1 VFSDLTFNLLC
12 SMRDSSRFS
21 LIRKLLKFS
30 QFIDNGADK
39 LGWLSNWLV
48 LLTIGVGFFN
58 VVVRYMGRFI
68 GVQLSSNAL
77 LELQWY
83 LFSLTFLFGFVYILR
98 HGENVRVD
106 FLYTNMSEK
115 KRALV
120 DFVGTVLFL
129 IPFCLLGIWV
139 TINPVL
145 QSWGR
150 LSDGSWGTWEISS
163 DANGLP
169 RAPIKTM
176 VPVAL
181 LLLLL
186 QSISQAIKYLAVL
199 LGYQQVGEQIRLET
213 SENINIE

>member
-1 VFSDLTFNLLC
+1 
-12 SMRDSSRFS
+12 MRDSSRFS

-58 VVVRYMGRFI
+58 FVVRYMGRFI

-150 LSDGSWGTWEISS
+150 LTDGSWGTWEISS

-176 VPVAL
+176 VPIAL

-199 LGYQQVGEQIRLET
+199 LGYQQVAEQIRLET

>member
-1 VFSDLTFNLLC
+1 
-12 SMRDSSRFS
+12 MRDSSRFS

-58 VVVRYMGRFI
+58 VVARYMGRFI

-120 DFVGTVLFL
+120 YFMGTVLFL

-176 VPVAL
+176 VPIAL

-199 LGYQQVGEQIRLET
+199 LGYQQVEDQLRLET

>member
-1 VFSDLTFNLLC
+1 MPNSK
-12 SMRDSSRFS
+12 RFS
-21 LIRKLLKFS
+21 VITKLLKFS
-30 QFIDNGADK
+30 NLIDKLADK

-58 VVVRYMGRFI
+58 VVARYLGRFI

-83 LFSLTFLFGFVYILR
+83 LFSLTFLLGFVYILR

-106 FLYTNMSEK
+106 FFYANFNEK
-115 KRALV
+115 QRALV
-120 DFVGTVLFL
+120 DFLGTILFL
-129 IPFCLLGIWV
+129 IPFCLIGIWV
-139 TINPVL
+139 LFNPVL

-150 LSDGSWGTWEISS
+150 LSDGSWGAWEISS

-199 LGYQQVGEQIRLET
+199 LGYQQVSEQIRLET

>member
-1 VFSDLTFNLLC
+1 
-12 SMRDSSRFS
+12 MRQTRRFS
-21 LIRKLLKFS
+21 LISKLLKIS
-30 QFIDNGADK
+30 QFIDNCADK

-58 VVVRYMGRFI
+58 VVARYMGRFI
-68 GVQLSSNAL
+68 GIQLSSNAL
-77 LELQWY
+77 LEMQWY
-83 LFSLTFLFGFVYILR
+83 LFSLTFLSGFVYILR

-106 FLYTNMSEK
+106 FFYANFSEK

-120 DFVGTVLFL
+120 DFFGTILFL
-129 IPFCLLGIWV
+129 IPFCLIGIWV
-139 TINPVL
+139 LINPVL

-176 VPVAL
+176 VPIGL
-181 LLLLL
+181 LLLLI
-186 QSISQAIKYLAVL
+186 QSISQAIKYLAVI
-199 LGYQQVGEQIRLET
+199 LGYQQVAEQIRLET

>member
-1 VFSDLTFNLLC
+1 
-12 SMRDSSRFS
+12 MRQTRRFS
-21 LIRKLLKFS
+21 LISKLLKIS
-30 QFIDNGADK
+30 QFIDNCADK

-58 VVVRYMGRFI
+58 VVARYMGRFS

-83 LFSLTFLFGFVYILR
+83 LFSLTFLCGFVYILR

-106 FLYTNMSEK
+106 FFYANFSEK

-120 DFVGTVLFL
+120 DFFGTILFL
-129 IPFCLLGIWV
+129 IPFCLIGILV
-139 TINPVL
+139 LFNPVL

-176 VPVAL
+176 VPIAL
-181 LLLLL
+181 LLLLI
-186 QSISQAIKYLAVL
+186 QSISQAIKYLAVI
-199 LGYQQVGEQIRLET
+199 LGYQQVAEQIRLET

>member
-199 LGYQQVGEQIRLET
+199 LGYQQVAEQIRLET

>member
-1 VFSDLTFNLLC
+1 
-12 SMRDSSRFS
+12 MRQTRRFS
-21 LIRKLLKFS
+21 LISKLLKIS
-30 QFIDNGADK
+30 QFIDNCADK

-58 VVVRYMGRFI
+58 VLARYMGRFI
-68 GVQLSSNAL
+68 GIQLSSNAL

-83 LFSLTFLFGFVYILR
+83 LFSLTFLSGFVYILR

-106 FLYTNMSEK
+106 FFYADFSEK

-120 DFVGTVLFL
+120 DFFGTILFL
-129 IPFCLLGIWV
+129 IPFCLIGIWV
-139 TINPVL
+139 LINPVL

-176 VPVAL
+176 VPIGL
-181 LLLLL
+181 LLLLI
-186 QSISQAIKYLAVL
+186 QSISQAIKYLAVI
-199 LGYQQVGEQIRLET
+199 LGYQQVAEQIRLET

>member
-1 VFSDLTFNLLC
+1 MRNSKRLT
-12 SMRDSSRFS
+12 
-21 LIRKLLKFS
+21 LISKLLKFS
-30 QFIDNGADK
+30 QFIDSCADK
-39 LGWLSNWLV
+39 FGWLSNWLV

-58 VVVRYMGRFI
+58 VVVRYLGRFI

-106 FLYTNMSEK
+106 FLYTNMNEK
-115 KRALV
+115 RRALV
-120 DFVGTVLFL
+120 DLLGTILFL
-129 IPFCLLGIWV
+129 IPFCLIGIWV
-139 TINPVL
+139 TFNPVL

-150 LSDGSWGTWEISS
+150 SSDGSWGTWEISS

-176 VPVAL
+176 IPVAL
-181 LLLLL
+181 FLLLL
-186 QSISQAIKYLAVL
+186 QSLSQAIKYLAVL
-199 LGYQQVGEQIRLET
+199 LGYQQVADKIRLET

>member
-1 VFSDLTFNLLC
+1 
-12 SMRDSSRFS
+12 MRDSSRFS

-83 LFSLTFLFGFVYILR
+83 LFSLTFLLGFVYILR

-176 VPVAL
+176 VPIAL

-199 LGYQQVGEQIRLET
+199 LGYQQVEDQLRLET

>member
-1 VFSDLTFNLLC
+1 
-12 SMRDSSRFS
+12 MRQTRRFS
-21 LIRKLLKFS
+21 LISKLLKIS
-30 QFIDNGADK
+30 QFIDNCADK

-58 VVVRYMGRFI
+58 VLARYMGRFI
-68 GVQLSSNAL
+68 GIQLSSNAL

-83 LFSLTFLFGFVYILR
+83 LFSLTFLSGFVYILR
-98 HGENVRVD
+98 HGENVRVY
-106 FLYTNMSEK
+106 FFYANFSEK

-120 DFVGTVLFL
+120 DFFGTILFL
-129 IPFCLLGIWV
+129 IPFCLIGIWV
-139 TINPVL
+139 LINPVL

-163 DANGLP
+163 DANGLH

-176 VPVAL
+176 VPIGL
-181 LLLLL
+181 LLLLI
-186 QSISQAIKYLAVL
+186 QSISQAIKYLAVI
-199 LGYQQVGEQIRLET
+199 LGYQQVAEQIRLET

>member
-1 VFSDLTFNLLC
+1 
-12 SMRDSSRFS
+12 MRNSRRFAV
-21 LIRKLLKFS
+21 IRKLLKFS
-30 QFIDNGADK
+30 QFIDSCADK

-58 VVVRYMGRFI
+58 VVARYLGRFI

-77 LELQWY
+77 LDLQWY

-120 DFVGTVLFL
+120 DFLGTILFL
-129 IPFCLLGIWV
+129 IPFCLIGIWV
-139 TINPVL
+139 TFNPVL

-150 LSDGSWGTWEISS
+150 SSDGSWGTWEVSS

-176 VPVAL
+176 IPVAL
-181 LLLLL
+181 IFLLL
-186 QSISQAIKYLAVL
+186 QSLSQAIKYLAVL
-199 LGYQQVGEQIRLET
+199 LGYQQVADKIRLET

>member
-1 VFSDLTFNLLC
+1 MSN
-12 SMRDSSRFS
+12 SKRFS
-21 LIRKLLKFS
+21 LISKLLKFS

-58 VVVRYMGRFI
+58 VVARYMGRFI

-129 IPFCLLGIWV
+129 IPFSILGICV
-139 TINPVL
+139 TFNPVL

-186 QSISQAIKYLAVL
+186 QSISQTIKYLAVI
-199 LGYQQVGEQIRLET
+199 LGYEQVAEKIRLET

>member
-1 VFSDLTFNLLC
+1 
-12 SMRDSSRFS
+12 MRQTRRFS
-21 LIRKLLKFS
+21 LISKLLKIS
-30 QFIDNGADK
+30 QFIDNCADK

-58 VVVRYMGRFI
+58 VLARYMGRFI
-68 GVQLSSNAL
+68 GIQLSSNAL

-83 LFSLTFLFGFVYILR
+83 LFSLTFLSGFVYILR

-106 FLYTNMSEK
+106 FFYANFSEK

-120 DFVGTVLFL
+120 DFFGTILFL
-129 IPFCLLGIWV
+129 IPFCLIGIWV
-139 TINPVL
+139 LINPVL

-176 VPVAL
+176 VPIGL
-181 LLLLL
+181 LLLLI
-186 QSISQAIKYLAVL
+186 QSISQAIKYLAVI
-199 LGYQQVGEQIRLET
+199 LGYQQVAEQIRLET

>member
-1 VFSDLTFNLLC
+1 
-12 SMRDSSRFS
+12 MRDSSRFS

-115 KRALV
+115 NRALV
-120 DFVGTVLFL
+120 DFMGTVLFL
-129 IPFCLLGIWV
+129 IPFCLIGIWV

-176 VPVAL
+176 VPIAL

-199 LGYQQVGEQIRLET
+199 LGYQQVEDQLRLET

>member
-1 VFSDLTFNLLC
+1 
-12 SMRDSSRFS
+12 MRDSRRFS

-120 DFVGTVLFL
+120 DFVGTILFL

-176 VPVAL
+176 VPIAL

-199 LGYQQVGEQIRLET
+199 LGYQQVEDQLRLET